1 MKHKIV
7 DANGK
12 EFEISLADITDMTT
26 DVSDN
31 SIQLEDAEKF
41 AMGSFQPSIV
51 DSEGNEVDAAK
62 LMDSVKSGEATLPTA
77 IDVLFEA
84 THSGVN
90 RNNWNYHSDSMLKDT
105 SSWKFP
111 YAKPFLKNHDMYS
124 EPMGRVRD
132 AYHGVSEFNNE
143 RDCINVVFRITDK
156 EAIEKFLDGRYRTM
170 SIGGKVGHVQCSICG
185 KDILKDGIFKFCGHW
200 RGETY
205 AGQKAIWNGRD
216 IEYKEG
222 SVVNSPADDWA
233 QVKKISLV
241 NSESSKDDE
250 ENQGEA
256 VTNNGGTS
264 AKDSEDDL
272 ADIIDSI
279 VPTETEDSAI
289 VDSSDETPEDEGVV
303 DSEVS
308 DDNSETHDSDTA
320 VEDSDEVKELKA
332 QLATKDEELCNI
344 NSKVEEL
351 NTKISDLEEQLS
363 VSKAENESLKDEY
376 SNSQRTVIN
385 MAVAY
390 KTTMAKRIA
399 DEEVIKGELVE
410 DNYSDRVKELVGKSA
425 KELQTLSDAVNV
437 IVAKSVEKPAPTT
450 VTQVTSPAL
459 ANTNDEHSIGD
470 EEEVNTKEE
479 SRKSYKDIEDS
490 IIDSIFR

>member
-31 SIQLEDAEKF
+31 SIQLEDADKF

-111 YAKPFLKNHDMYS
+111 YAKPFLKNHDIYS

-132 AYHGVSEFNNE
+132 AYHGVSEFNDE

-222 SVVNSPADDWA
+222 SAVNSPADDWA

-241 NSESSKDDE
+241 NSESNKDDE

-256 VTNNGGTS
+256 ATNNAGTG
-264 AKDSEDDL
+264 AKDSEEDL
-272 ADIIDSI
+272 AGIIDSV
-279 VPTETEDSAI
+279 VPTETED
-289 VDSSDETPEDEGVV
+289 EGVA
-303 DSEVS
+303 DSCVS
-308 DDNSETHDSDTA
+308 DDNDNDDTHVSDDNDETHGSDT

-332 QLATKDEELCNI
+332 QLTTKDEELCNI
-344 NSKVEEL
+344 NSKVDEL
-351 NTKISDLEEQLS
+351 NTKVSDLEEQLS
-363 VSKAENESLKDEY
+363 LSKAENESLKDEY

-399 DEEVIKGELVE
+399 DEELIKGELVE
-410 DNYSDRVKELVGKSA
+410 DSYSDRVKELVGKSA
-425 KELQTLSDAVNV
+425 KELQALNDAVNV
-437 IVAKSVEKPAPTT
+437 IAAKSVEKSAPKTI
-450 VTQVTSPAL
+450 TQVTSPAL
-459 ANTNDEHSIGD
+459 ANSNDEHSISD
-470 EEEVNTKEE
+470 EEQVNVKEE

>member
-31 SIQLEDAEKF
+31 SIQLEDADKF

-111 YAKPFLKNHDMYS
+111 YAKPFLKNHDIYS

-132 AYHGVSEFNNE
+132 AYHGVSEFNDE

-222 SVVNSPADDWA
+222 SAVNSPADDWA

-241 NSESSKDDE
+241 NSESNKDDE

-256 VTNNGGTS
+256 ATNNAGTG
-264 AKDSEDDL
+264 AKDSEEDL
-272 ADIIDSI
+272 AGIIDSV
-279 VPTETEDSAI
+279 VPTETED
-289 VDSSDETPEDEGVV
+289 EGVA
-303 DSEVS
+303 DSGVS
-308 DDNSETHDSDTA
+308 DDNDNDDTHVSDDNDETHGSDT

-332 QLATKDEELCNI
+332 QLTTKDEELCNI
-344 NSKVEEL
+344 NSKVDEL
-351 NTKISDLEEQLS
+351 NTKVSDLEEQLS
-363 VSKAENESLKDEY
+363 LSKAENESLKDEY

-399 DEEVIKGELVE
+399 DEELIKGELVE
-410 DNYSDRVKELVGKSA
+410 DSYSDRVKELVGKSA
-425 KELQTLSDAVNV
+425 KELQALNDAVNV
-437 IVAKSVEKPAPTT
+437 IAAKSVEKSAPKTI
-450 VTQVTSPAL
+450 TQVTSPAL
-459 ANTNDEHSIGD
+459 ANSNDEHSISD
-470 EEEVNTKEE
+470 EEQVNVKEE

>member
-31 SIQLEDAEKF
+31 SIQLEDADKF

-111 YAKPFLKNHDMYS
+111 YAKPFLKNHDIYS

-222 SVVNSPADDWA
+222 SAVNSPADDWA

-241 NSESSKDDE
+241 NSESNKDDE

-256 VTNNGGTS
+256 ATNNAGTC
-264 AKDSEDDL
+264 AKDSEEDL
-272 ADIIDSI
+272 AGIIDSV
-279 VPTETEDSAI
+279 VPTETEDEGVA
-289 VDSSDETPEDEGVV
+289 DSDVSDNNDNDET
-303 DSEVS
+303 
-308 DDNSETHDSDTA
+308 NDSDT

-332 QLATKDEELCNI
+332 QLTTKDEELCNI
-344 NSKVEEL
+344 NSKVDEL
-351 NTKISDLEEQLS
+351 NTKVSDLEEQLS
-363 VSKAENESLKDEY
+363 LSKAENESLKDEY

-399 DEEVIKGELVE
+399 DEELIKGELVE
-410 DNYSDRVKELVGKSA
+410 DSYSDRVKELVGKSA
-425 KELQTLSDAVNV
+425 KDLQALNDAVNV
-437 IVAKSVEKPAPTT
+437 IAAKSVEKPAPKTI
-450 VTQVTSPAL
+450 TQVTSPAL
-459 ANTNDEHSIGD
+459 ANSNDEHSISD
-470 EEEVNTKEE
+470 EEQVNVKEE

>member
-31 SIQLEDAEKF
+31 SIQLEDADKF

-111 YAKPFLKNHDMYS
+111 YAKPFLKNHDIYS

-222 SVVNSPADDWA
+222 SAVNSPADDWA

-241 NSESSKDDE
+241 NSESNKDDE

-256 VTNNGGTS
+256 ATNNAGTG
-264 AKDSEDDL
+264 AKDSEEDL
-272 ADIIDSI
+272 AGIIDSV
-279 VPTETEDSAI
+279 VPTETEDEGVA
-289 VDSSDETPEDEGVV
+289 DSDVSDNNDNDETH
-303 DSEVS
+303 VS
-308 DDNSETHDSDTA
+308 DDNDETNDSDT

-332 QLATKDEELCNI
+332 QLTTKDEELCNI
-344 NSKVEEL
+344 NSKVDEL
-351 NTKISDLEEQLS
+351 NTKVSDLEEQLS
-363 VSKAENESLKDEY
+363 LSKAENESLKDEY

-399 DEEVIKGELVE
+399 DEELIKGELVE
-410 DNYSDRVKELVGKSA
+410 DSYSDRVKELVGKSA
-425 KELQTLSDAVNV
+425 KELQALNDAVNV
-437 IVAKSVEKPAPTT
+437 IAAKSVERPAPKTI
-450 VTQVTSPAL
+450 TQVTSPAL
-459 ANTNDEHSIGD
+459 ANSNDEHSISD
-470 EEEVNTKEE
+470 EEQVNVKEE

>member
-31 SIQLEDAEKF
+31 SIQLEDADKF

-124 EPMGRVRD
+124 EPMGRARD

-241 NSESSKDDE
+241 NSESNKDDE

-256 VTNNGGTS
+256 ATNNAGTG
-264 AKDSEDDL
+264 AKDSEEDL
-272 ADIIDSI
+272 AGIVDSV
-279 VPTETEDSAI
+279 VPTETEDSTVADNSQETLKGEGAA
-289 VDSSDETPEDEGVV
+289 DSG
-303 DSEVS
+303 VS
-308 DDNSETHDSDTA
+308 DDNDETNDSDTA
-320 VEDSDEVKELKA
+320 EDSDEVKELKA
-332 QLATKDEELCNI
+332 QLTTKDEELRNI

-351 NTKISDLEEQLS
+351 NTKVSDLEEQLTT
-363 VSKAENESLKDEY
+363 SKAENESLKDEY

-399 DEEVIKGELVE
+399 DEELIKGELVE
-410 DNYSDRVKELVGKSA
+410 DSYSDRVKELVGKSA
-425 KELQTLSDAVNV
+425 KELQALNDAVNV
-437 IVAKSVEKPAPTT
+437 ITAKSVDKPAPKTI
-450 VTQVTSPAL
+450 TQVTSPAL
-459 ANTNDEHSIGD
+459 ANSNDEHSIND
-470 EEEVNTKEE
+470 EEKDNGKEE

>member
-31 SIQLEDAEKF
+31 SIQLEDADKF

-111 YAKPFLKNHDMYS
+111 YAKPFLKNHDIYS

-222 SVVNSPADDWA
+222 SAVNSPADDWA

-241 NSESSKDDE
+241 NSESNKDDE

-256 VTNNGGTS
+256 ATNNAGTC
-264 AKDSEDDL
+264 AKDSEEDL
-272 ADIIDSI
+272 AGIIDSV
-279 VPTETEDSAI
+279 VPTETEDEGVA
-289 VDSSDETPEDEGVV
+289 DSDVSDNNDNDETH
-303 DSEVS
+303 VS
-308 DDNSETHDSDTA
+308 DDNDETNDSDT

-332 QLATKDEELCNI
+332 QLTTKDEELCNI
-344 NSKVEEL
+344 NSKVDEL
-351 NTKISDLEEQLS
+351 NTKVSDLEEQLS
-363 VSKAENESLKDEY
+363 LSKAENESLKDEY

-399 DEEVIKGELVE
+399 DEELIKGELVE
-410 DNYSDRVKELVGKSA
+410 DSYSDRVKELVGKSA
-425 KELQTLSDAVNV
+425 KDLQALNDAVNV
-437 IVAKSVEKPAPTT
+437 IAAKSVEKPAPKTI
-450 VTQVTSPAL
+450 TQVTSPAL
-459 ANTNDEHSIGD
+459 ANSNDEHSISD
-470 EEEVNTKEE
+470 EEQVNVKEE

>member
-31 SIQLEDAEKF
+31 SIQLEDADKF

-62 LMDSVKSGEATLPTA
+62 LMDSDKSGEATLPTA

-124 EPMGRVRD
+124 EPMGRARD

-241 NSESSKDDE
+241 SSESNKDGE

-256 VTNNGGTS
+256 VTNNAGTG
-264 AKDSEDDL
+264 AKDSEEDL
-272 ADIIDSI
+272 AGIIDSV
-279 VPTETEDSAI
+279 VPTETDDSTTA
-289 VDSSDETPEDEGVV
+289 DNSQETLKDEGVA
-303 DSEVS
+303 DSGVS
-308 DDNSETHDSDTA
+308 DDNDETNDSNT
-320 VEDSDEVKELKA
+320 VEDSDEVKKLKS
-332 QLATKDEELCNI
+332 QLTTKDEELCNI
-344 NSKVEEL
+344 NSQVEEL
-351 NTKISDLEEQLS
+351 NTKVSDLEEQLS
-363 VSKAENESLKDEY
+363 ISKAENESLKDEY

-399 DEEVIKGELVE
+399 DEELIKGELVE
-410 DNYSDRVKELVGKSA
+410 DSYSDRVKELVGKSA
-425 KELQTLSDAVNV
+425 KELQALNDAVNV
-437 IVAKSVEKPAPTT
+437 IAAKSVEKPAPKTI
-450 VTQVTSPAL
+450 TQVTSPAL
-459 ANTNDEHSIGD
+459 ANSNDEHSISD
-470 EEEVNTKEE
+470 EEQVNIKEE

>member
-124 EPMGRVRD
+124 EPMGRARD

-156 EAIEKFLDGRYRTM
+156 EAMEKFLDGRYRTM

-241 NSESSKDDE
+241 NSESNKDDE

-256 VTNNGGTS
+256 ATNNAGTG

-272 ADIIDSI
+272 AGIIDSV
-279 VPTETEDSAI
+279 VPTETDYSTMA
-289 VDSSDETPEDEGVV
+289 DNSQETLKGEGVA
-303 DSEVS
+303 DSGVS
-308 DDNSETHDSDTA
+308 DDNDETNDSDTA
-320 VEDSDEVKELKA
+320 EDSDEVKELKA
-332 QLATKDEELCNI
+332 QLTTKDEELCNI

-351 NTKISDLEEQLS
+351 NTKVSDLEEQLNT
-363 VSKAENESLKDEY
+363 SKAENESLKDEY

-399 DEEVIKGELVE
+399 DEELIKGELVE
-410 DNYSDRVKELVGKSA
+410 DSYSDRVKELVGKSA
-425 KELQTLSDAVNV
+425 KELQALNDAVNV
-437 IVAKSVEKPAPTT
+437 IAAKSVEKPAPKTI
-450 VTQVTSPAL
+450 TQVTSPAL
-459 ANTNDEHSIGD
+459 ANSNDEHSIND
-470 EEEVNTKEE
+470 EEKDNEKEE